1 MDLPPSKEMASSSV
15 AFSEITEYA
24 PVATAAGATITTT
37 TTFITPTITASAF
50 FPPAP
55 FIT

>member
-1 MDLPPSKEMASSSV
+1 MDLSPSKEMASSSV